1 MLQQSGI
8 SKSLTEGLEDR
19 VIQDQFLDYLTSS
32 ARPVYQLWL
41 TYMPTEV
48 AVPLFKDAMEETIP
62 VPETLHH
69 AVTDALR
76 RVNASMAYVVPNRN
90 LRTIVHRRLRGKP

>member
-8 SKSLTEGLEDR
+8 FSLTEGLEDR
-19 VIQDQFLDYLTSS
+19 VIQDQFYYLTSS

-90 LRTIVHRRLRGKP
+90 LRIIVHRRLRGKP